1 MNLTEVFMEKKTMGA
16 FIAALR
22 KANGMTQ
29 QELADKLNISNKAV
43 SRWERDECAPDI
55 SLIPALAE
63 ILGVTCDE
71 LLKGERILGDS
82 VHEKSGPKVEKQLK
96 ALVNRA
102 ISNFKTLMWIS
113 LALSAVGLIFML
125 AITYGFYRPVIGF
138 AVMGLFSVSAFVVAV
153 IGTNKLKEKKNEN
166 ELFESADEELINRYN
181 GTLGNYSYYAF
192 FAVLSV
198 FAVIIILAIF
208 LPLLLRMAGYVNG
221 VLTIAGFFKF
231 FGGIIPALVIVF
243 FALKDRYCAR
253 ITGQPYKG
261 KKREKNSR
269 LLLMN
274 SLQMGIAG
282 LSGILFIIAP
292 YFAGYGTWTAEDALL
307 VVAYFLIPVSAV
319 VFAVM
324 LIVCKADRKKAVLPG
339 IRNFLLCIPAVLMQ
353 SVHYIVISYPH
364 GPHSEAVK
372 EETWN
377 IDSLL
382 IALSVTLTIFMI
394 FEIIKVFI
402 RRKKEV

>member
-1 MNLTEVFMEKKTMGA
+1 MEKKTMGA
-16 FIAALR
+16 FISALR

-71 LLKGERILGDS
+71 LLKGERILTDVG
-82 VHEKSGPKVEKQLK
+82 HERGEPKVEKQLRALINK
-96 ALVNRA
+96 AV
-102 ISNFKTLMWIS
+102 SNFKTLMWVS

-138 AVMGLFSVSAFVVAV
+138 AVLGLFAVSAFVVAV

-166 ELFESADEELINRYN
+166 ELFENADEELIKRYN
-181 GTLGNYSYYAF
+181 GTLGNYSYVAF

-198 FAVIIILAIF
+198 FAVIIILAISI
-208 LPLLLRMAGYVNG
+208 PLLLRMAGYVNG
-221 VLTIAGFFKF
+221 VMTVASFFRF

-243 FALKDRYCAR
+243 IALKDRYCAW
-253 ITGQPYKG
+253 ITGQPYKE
-261 KKREKNSR
+261 KKREKNSK

-274 SLQMGIAG
+274 LLQWGTVV
-282 LSGILFIIAP
+282 LSGILFVVAP
-292 YFAGYGTWTAEDALL
+292 YFAADKSWSAEDTLFIIACFMLS
-307 VVAYFLIPVSAV
+307 ASAV
-319 VFAVM
+319 IFVVFISVY
-324 LIVCKADRKKAVLPG
+324 KSDRKKIAFSG
-339 IRNFLLCIPAVLMQ
+339 TRNLLLIIPAILIEN
-353 SVHYIVISYPH
+353 VHYVEMYH
-364 GPHSEAVK
+364 
-372 EETWN
+372 T
-377 IDSLL
+377 DSLEIYEWWQIDYAL
-382 IALSVTLTIFMI
+382 IALTVTLTIFMI
-394 FEIIKVFI
+394 FEIIKICI